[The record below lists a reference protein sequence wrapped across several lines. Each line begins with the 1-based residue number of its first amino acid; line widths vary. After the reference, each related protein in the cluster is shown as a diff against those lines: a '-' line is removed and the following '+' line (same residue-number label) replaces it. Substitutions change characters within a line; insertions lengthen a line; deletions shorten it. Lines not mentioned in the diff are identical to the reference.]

1 MNKKIKISNF
11 QFGTFFILKTYVI
24 ISLLLFC
31 TNSFSQYNENKWI
44 ISASFDAVDLYPTGI
59 KTDAPYYPQGG
70 IFEDLFNVS
79 DHWNFGG
86 PSVSIS
92 KLIYKGLYFGTE
104 LSINKIKK
112 IEGQDNFD
120 YTFYGGQVFL
130 KKTFYS
136 TKKARPFLKLGYGIS
151 GIDRGL
157 FGDTIP
163 FSQYFSKTLSPGF
176 GVHFRITNNFGF
188 EISSSFNKAIDF
200 GGITHL
206 RHKAAIYIGIGDRD
220 RDGDGII
227 NRKDKCPKIPGLPE
241 FNGCPDTDSD
251 GIPDLEDKCP
261 NEPGVKLNNG
271 CPEKDEAL
279 DENNLMSDK
288 NKELQLGVVSSTFSK
303 NTTNTKEE
311 SGNQE
316 VLAENNSM
324 SNKNKELQ
332 LEVVSSALSKN
343 TTNTKEESGNQEVLA
358 ENNSMSNKNKELQ
371 LEVVSS
377 ALSKNTTNTKQ
388 ESNNQISKDIS
399 NISFLINKKLD
410 ENRIIYFPAGS
421 IKILGKKNLVKLRG
435 IIKLITNQKDLKV
448 LLEGHSSDDGDS
460 ISNLELSRDRA
471 IIIKQTL
478 IDLGTDPGRIKIK
491 ALGEE
496 EPIFDN
502 KSTNSDRFNRSVLIT
517 LYQE

>member
-11 QFGTFFILKTYVI
+11 KFGTSFILKTYVI

-104 LSINKIKK
+104 MSINKIKK

-157 FGDTIP
+157 FGDKIP

-241 FNGCPDTDSD
+241 FNGCPDNDGD

-279 DENNLMSDK
+279 DENNLISDK

-332 LEVVSSALSKN
+332 PEVVSSAF
-343 TTNTKEESGNQEVLA
+343 
-358 ENNSMSNKNKELQ
+358 
-371 LEVVSS
+371 
-377 ALSKNTTNTKQ
+377 SKNTTNTKQ
-388 ESNNQISKDIS
+388 ESNNQISNDIS

-410 ENRIIYFPAGS
+410 DNRIIYFPAGS

-435 IIKLITNQKDLKV
+435 IFKLITNQKDLKV

-460 ISNLELSRDRA
+460 LSNLELSRDRA

-491 ALGEE
+491 SLGEE

-502 KSTNSDRFNRSVLIT
+502 KSINGDRFNRSVLIT

>member
-11 QFGTFFILKTYVI
+11 QFGTSFILKTYII

-241 FNGCPDTDSD
+241 FSGCPDNDGD

-288 NKELQLGVVSSTFSK
+288 NKELQLEVVSSTFSK

-332 LEVVSSALSKN
+332 LEVVSSAF
-343 TTNTKEESGNQEVLA
+343 
-358 ENNSMSNKNKELQ
+358 
-371 LEVVSS
+371 
-377 ALSKNTTNTKQ
+377 SKNTTNTKQ
-388 ESNNQISKDIS
+388 ESNDQISKDIS

-435 IIKLITNQKDLKV
+435 IFKLITNQKDLKV

-460 ISNLELSRDRA
+460 LSNLELSRDRA

-478 IDLGTDPGRIKIK
+478 IDLGTDPNRIKIK

-502 KSTNSDRFNRSVLIT
+502 KSINGDRFNRSVLIT

>member
-11 QFGTFFILKTYVI
+11 QFGTSFILKTYII

-163 FSQYFSKTLSPGF
+163 FSQYFSKTLSPGL

-227 NRKDKCPKIPGLPE
+227 NRKDKCPKITGLPE
-241 FNGCPDTDSD
+241 FNGCPDNDGD

-311 SGNQE
+311 SSNQE

-332 LEVVSSALSKN
+332 LEVVSSAF
-343 TTNTKEESGNQEVLA
+343 
-358 ENNSMSNKNKELQ
+358 
-371 LEVVSS
+371 
-377 ALSKNTTNTKQ
+377 SKNTTNTKQ
-388 ESNNQISKDIS
+388 ESNNQISNDIS

-435 IIKLITNQKDLKV
+435 IFKLITNQKDLKV

-460 ISNLELSRDRA
+460 LSNLELSRDRA

-502 KSTNSDRFNRSVLIT
+502 KSINGDRFNRSVLIT

>member
-11 QFGTFFILKTYVI
+11 QFGTSFILKTYVI

-104 LSINKIKK
+104 MSINKIKK
-112 IEGQDNFD
+112 IEGQDNFN

-136 TKKARPFLKLGYGIS
+136 TKKTRPFLKLGYGVS

-241 FNGCPDTDSD
+241 FNGCPDNDGD

-261 NEPGVKLNNG
+261 DEPGEKLNNG

-279 DENNLMSDK
+279 DENNLKSDK

-311 SGNQE
+311 SGNQG

-332 LEVVSSALSKN
+332 LEVVSSAF
-343 TTNTKEESGNQEVLA
+343 
-358 ENNSMSNKNKELQ
+358 
-371 LEVVSS
+371 
-377 ALSKNTTNTKQ
+377 SKNTTNTKQ
-388 ESNNQISKDIS
+388 ESNNQIGKDIS
-399 NISFLINKKLD
+399 NIPFLINKKLD

-435 IIKLITNQKDLKV
+435 IFKLITNQKDLKV

-460 ISNLELSRDRA
+460 LSNLELSRDRA

-502 KSTNSDRFNRSVLIT
+502 KSTNGDRFNRSVLIT
-517 LYQE
+517 IYQE

>member
-11 QFGTFFILKTYVI
+11 QFDTSFILKTYII

-241 FNGCPDTDSD
+241 FNGCPDNDGD

-332 LEVVSSALSKN
+332 LEVVSSAF
-343 TTNTKEESGNQEVLA
+343 
-358 ENNSMSNKNKELQ
+358 
-371 LEVVSS
+371 
-377 ALSKNTTNTKQ
+377 SKNTTNTKQ
-388 ESNNQISKDIS
+388 ESNNQISNDIS

-435 IIKLITNQKDLKV
+435 IFKLITNQKDLKV

-460 ISNLELSRDRA
+460 LSNLELSRDRA

-502 KSTNSDRFNRSVLIT
+502 KSINGDRFNRSVLIT
-517 LYQE
+517 IYQE

>member
-1 MNKKIKISNF
+1 
-11 QFGTFFILKTYVI
+11 
-24 ISLLLFC
+24 C

-241 FNGCPDTDSD
+241 FNGCPDNDGD

-311 SGNQE
+311 SSNQE

-332 LEVVSSALSKN
+332 LEVVSSAF
-343 TTNTKEESGNQEVLA
+343 
-358 ENNSMSNKNKELQ
+358 
-371 LEVVSS
+371 
-377 ALSKNTTNTKQ
+377 SKNTTNTKQ
-388 ESNNQISKDIS
+388 ESNNQISNDIS

-435 IIKLITNQKDLKV
+435 IFKLITNQKDLKV

-460 ISNLELSRDRA
+460 LSNLELSRDRA

-502 KSTNSDRFNRSVLIT
+502 KSINGDRFNRSVLIT

>member
-11 QFGTFFILKTYVI
+11 QFGTSFILKTYII

-241 FNGCPDTDSD
+241 FSGCPDNDGD

-288 NKELQLGVVSSTFSK
+288 NKELQLEVVSSTFSK

-332 LEVVSSALSKN
+332 LEVVSSAF
-343 TTNTKEESGNQEVLA
+343 
-358 ENNSMSNKNKELQ
+358 
-371 LEVVSS
+371 
-377 ALSKNTTNTKQ
+377 SKNTTNTKQ
-388 ESNNQISKDIS
+388 ESNDQISKDIS
-399 NISFLINKKLD
+399 NITFLINKKLD

-435 IIKLITNQKDLKV
+435 IFKLITNQKDLKV

-460 ISNLELSRDRA
+460 LSNLELSRDRA

-502 KSTNSDRFNRSVLIT
+502 KSINGDRFNRSVLIT

>member
-11 QFGTFFILKTYVI
+11 QFGTSFILKTYII

-241 FNGCPDTDSD
+241 FNGCPDNDGD

-261 NEPGVKLNNG
+261 NEPGEKLNNG

-288 NKELQLGVVSSTFSK
+288 NKELQLEVVSSTFSK

-332 LEVVSSALSKN
+332 LEVVSSAF
-343 TTNTKEESGNQEVLA
+343 
-358 ENNSMSNKNKELQ
+358 
-371 LEVVSS
+371 
-377 ALSKNTTNTKQ
+377 SKNTTNTKQ
-388 ESNNQISKDIS
+388 ESNDQISKDIS

-435 IIKLITNQKDLKV
+435 IFKLITNQKDLKV

-460 ISNLELSRDRA
+460 LSNLELSRDRA

-478 IDLGTDPGRIKIK
+478 IDLGTDPNRIKIK

-502 KSTNSDRFNRSVLIT
+502 KSINGDRFNRSVLIT

>member
-11 QFGTFFILKTYVI
+11 QFGTSFILKTYII

-241 FNGCPDTDSD
+241 FNGCPDNDGD

-288 NKELQLGVVSSTFSK
+288 NKELQLEVVSSTFSK

-332 LEVVSSALSKN
+332 LEVVSSAF
-343 TTNTKEESGNQEVLA
+343 
-358 ENNSMSNKNKELQ
+358 
-371 LEVVSS
+371 
-377 ALSKNTTNTKQ
+377 SKNTTNTKQ
-388 ESNNQISKDIS
+388 ESNDQISKDIS

-435 IIKLITNQKDLKV
+435 IFKLITNQKDLKV

-460 ISNLELSRDRA
+460 LSNMELSRDRA

-502 KSTNSDRFNRSVLIT
+502 KSINGDRFNRSVLIT

>member
-11 QFGTFFILKTYVI
+11 QFGTSFILKTYVI

-44 ISASFDAVDLYPTGI
+44 ISASLDAVDLYPTGI

-104 LSINKIKK
+104 MSINKIKK
-112 IEGQDNFD
+112 IEGQDNFN

-136 TKKARPFLKLGYGIS
+136 TKKTRPFLKLGYGVS

-241 FNGCPDTDSD
+241 FNGCPDNDGD

-261 NEPGVKLNNG
+261 DEPGEKLNNG

-279 DENNLMSDK
+279 DENNLKSDK

-311 SGNQE
+311 SGNQG

-332 LEVVSSALSKN
+332 LEVVSSAF
-343 TTNTKEESGNQEVLA
+343 
-358 ENNSMSNKNKELQ
+358 
-371 LEVVSS
+371 
-377 ALSKNTTNTKQ
+377 SKNTTNTKQ
-388 ESNNQISKDIS
+388 ESNNQIGKDIS
-399 NISFLINKKLD
+399 NIPFLINKKLD

-435 IIKLITNQKDLKV
+435 IFKLITNQKDLKV

-460 ISNLELSRDRA
+460 LSNLELSRDRA

-478 IDLGTDPGRIKIK
+478 IDLGTDPYRIKIK

-502 KSTNSDRFNRSVLIT
+502 KSINGDRFNRSVLIT

>member
-11 QFGTFFILKTYVI
+11 QFGTSFILKTYVI

-104 LSINKIKK
+104 MSINKIKK

-200 GGITHL
+200 SGITHL

-241 FNGCPDTDSD
+241 FNGCPDNDGD

-261 NEPGVKLNNG
+261 NEPGEKLNNG

-332 LEVVSSALSKN
+332 LEVVSSAF
-343 TTNTKEESGNQEVLA
+343 
-358 ENNSMSNKNKELQ
+358 
-371 LEVVSS
+371 
-377 ALSKNTTNTKQ
+377 SKNTTNTKQ

-435 IIKLITNQKDLKV
+435 IFKLITNQKDLKV

-460 ISNLELSRDRA
+460 LSNLELSRDRA

-478 IDLGTDPGRIKIK
+478 IDLGTDPYRIKIK

-502 KSTNSDRFNRSVLIT
+502 KSINGDRFNRSVLIT

>member
-11 QFGTFFILKTYVI
+11 QFGTSFILKTYII

-241 FNGCPDTDSD
+241 FNGCPDNDGD

-311 SGNQE
+311 SSNQE

-332 LEVVSSALSKN
+332 LEVVSSAF
-343 TTNTKEESGNQEVLA
+343 
-358 ENNSMSNKNKELQ
+358 
-371 LEVVSS
+371 
-377 ALSKNTTNTKQ
+377 SKNTTNTKQ
-388 ESNNQISKDIS
+388 ESNNQISNDIS

-435 IIKLITNQKDLKV
+435 IFKLITNQKDLKV

-460 ISNLELSRDRA
+460 LSNLELSRDRA

-502 KSTNSDRFNRSVLIT
+502 KSINGDRFNRSVLIT

>member
-11 QFGTFFILKTYVI
+11 QFGTSFILKTYVI

-241 FNGCPDTDSD
+241 FNGCPDNDGD

-332 LEVVSSALSKN
+332 LEVVSSAF
-343 TTNTKEESGNQEVLA
+343 
-358 ENNSMSNKNKELQ
+358 
-371 LEVVSS
+371 
-377 ALSKNTTNTKQ
+377 SKNTTNTKQ

-460 ISNLELSRDRA
+460 LSNLELSRDRA

-478 IDLGTDPGRIKIK
+478 IDLGTDPSRIKIK

-502 KSTNSDRFNRSVLIT
+502 KSINGDRFNRSVLIT
-517 LYQE
+517 LYRE

>member
-11 QFGTFFILKTYVI
+11 QFGTSFILKTYVI

-241 FNGCPDTDSD
+241 FNGCPDNDGD

-332 LEVVSSALSKN
+332 LEVVSSAF
-343 TTNTKEESGNQEVLA
+343 
-358 ENNSMSNKNKELQ
+358 
-371 LEVVSS
+371 
-377 ALSKNTTNTKQ
+377 SKNTTNTKQ

-435 IIKLITNQKDLKV
+435 IFKLITNQKDLKV

-460 ISNLELSRDRA
+460 LSNLELSRDRA

-478 IDLGTDPGRIKIK
+478 IGLGTDPDRIKIN

-502 KSTNSDRFNRSVLIT
+502 KSTNGDRFNRSVLII

>member
-11 QFGTFFILKTYVI
+11 QFGTSFILKTYII

-241 FNGCPDTDSD
+241 FNGCPDNDGD

-311 SGNQE
+311 SSNQE

-332 LEVVSSALSKN
+332 LEVVSSAF
-343 TTNTKEESGNQEVLA
+343 
-358 ENNSMSNKNKELQ
+358 
-371 LEVVSS
+371 
-377 ALSKNTTNTKQ
+377 SKNTTNTKQ
-388 ESNNQISKDIS
+388 ESNNQISNDIS

-435 IIKLITNQKDLKV
+435 IFKLITNQKDLKV

-460 ISNLELSRDRA
+460 LSNLELSRDRA

-502 KSTNSDRFNRSVLIT
+502 QSINGDRFNRSVLIT

>member
-11 QFGTFFILKTYVI
+11 QFGTSFILKTYVI

-104 LSINKIKK
+104 MSINKIKK

-241 FNGCPDTDSD
+241 FNGCPDNDGD

-332 LEVVSSALSKN
+332 LEVVSSAF
-343 TTNTKEESGNQEVLA
+343 
-358 ENNSMSNKNKELQ
+358 
-371 LEVVSS
+371 
-377 ALSKNTTNTKQ
+377 SKNTTNTKQ

-460 ISNLELSRDRA
+460 LSNLELSRDRA

>member
-11 QFGTFFILKTYVI
+11 QFGTSFILKTYII

-241 FNGCPDTDSD
+241 FNGCPDNDGD

-261 NEPGVKLNNG
+261 NEPGEKLNNG

-288 NKELQLGVVSSTFSK
+288 NKELQLEVVSSTFSK

-332 LEVVSSALSKN
+332 LEVVSSAF
-343 TTNTKEESGNQEVLA
+343 
-358 ENNSMSNKNKELQ
+358 
-371 LEVVSS
+371 
-377 ALSKNTTNTKQ
+377 SKNTTNTKQ
-388 ESNNQISKDIS
+388 ESNDQISKDIS

-435 IIKLITNQKDLKV
+435 IFKLITNQKDLKV

-460 ISNLELSRDRA
+460 LSNLELSRDRA

-502 KSTNSDRFNRSVLIT
+502 KSINGDRFNRSVLIT

>member
-11 QFGTFFILKTYVI
+11 QFGTSFILKTYII

-241 FNGCPDTDSD
+241 FNGCPDNDGD

-332 LEVVSSALSKN
+332 LKVVSSAF
-343 TTNTKEESGNQEVLA
+343 
-358 ENNSMSNKNKELQ
+358 
-371 LEVVSS
+371 
-377 ALSKNTTNTKQ
+377 SKNTTNTKQ

-435 IIKLITNQKDLKV
+435 IFKLITNQKDLKV

-460 ISNLELSRDRA
+460 LSNLELSRDRA

-502 KSTNSDRFNRSVLIT
+502 KSINGDRFNRSVLIT

>member
-11 QFGTFFILKTYVI
+11 QFGTSFILKTYII

-241 FNGCPDTDSD
+241 FNGCPDNDGD

-332 LEVVSSALSKN
+332 LEVVSSAF
-343 TTNTKEESGNQEVLA
+343 
-358 ENNSMSNKNKELQ
+358 
-371 LEVVSS
+371 
-377 ALSKNTTNTKQ
+377 SKNTTNTKQ
-388 ESNNQISKDIS
+388 ESNDQISKDIS
-399 NISFLINKKLD
+399 NITFLINKKLD

-435 IIKLITNQKDLKV
+435 IFKLITNQKDLKV

-460 ISNLELSRDRA
+460 LSNLELSRDRA

-502 KSTNSDRFNRSVLIT
+502 KSINGDRFNRSVLIT

>member
-11 QFGTFFILKTYVI
+11 QFDTSFILKTYII

-59 KTDAPYYPQGG
+59 KIDAPYYPQGG

-227 NRKDKCPKIPGLPE
+227 NRKDKCPKIPGLSE

-261 NEPGVKLNNG
+261 NEPGEKLNNG

-279 DENNLMSDK
+279 DENNLISDK

-332 LEVVSSALSKN
+332 PEVVSSAF
-343 TTNTKEESGNQEVLA
+343 
-358 ENNSMSNKNKELQ
+358 
-371 LEVVSS
+371 
-377 ALSKNTTNTKQ
+377 SKNTTNTKQ

-399 NISFLINKKLD
+399 NIPFLINKKLD

-496 EPIFDN
+496 EPIFYN

>member
-1 MNKKIKISNF
+1 MNKIITIENLKF
-11 QFGTFFILKTYVI
+11 VTFFDLKSYVI
-24 ISLLLFC
+24 ILLLSIS
-31 TNSFSQYNENKWI
+31 TNLFSQYNENKWI
-44 ISASFDAVDLYPTGI
+44 ISASLDAVDLYPTGT
-59 KTDAPYYPQGG
+59 KVDASYYPQGE
-70 IFEDLFNVS
+70 FLEDLFNVS

-157 FGDTIP
+157 FGDKIP

-241 FNGCPDTDSD
+241 FNGCPDNDGD

-261 NEPGVKLNNG
+261 NEPGEKLNNG

-279 DENNLMSDK
+279 DENNLMPDK

-324 SNKNKELQ
+324 PNKNKELQ
-332 LEVVSSALSKN
+332 PEVVSSAF
-343 TTNTKEESGNQEVLA
+343 
-358 ENNSMSNKNKELQ
+358 
-371 LEVVSS
+371 
-377 ALSKNTTNTKQ
+377 SKNTTNTKQ

-460 ISNLELSRDRA
+460 LSNLELSRDRA

>member
-227 NRKDKCPKIPGLPE
+227 NRKDKCPKIPGLSE
-241 FNGCPDTDSD
+241 FNGCPDNDGD

-261 NEPGVKLNNG
+261 NEPGEKLNNG

-288 NKELQLGVVSSTFSK
+288 NKELQLGVVSSTF
-303 NTTNTKEE
+303 
-311 SGNQE
+311 
-316 VLAENNSM
+316 
-324 SNKNKELQ
+324 
-332 LEVVSSALSKN
+332 SKN

>member
-11 QFGTFFILKTYVI
+11 QFGTSFILKTYII

-227 NRKDKCPKIPGLPE
+227 NRKDKCPKIPGLSE

-332 LEVVSSALSKN
+332 LEVVSSAF
-343 TTNTKEESGNQEVLA
+343 
-358 ENNSMSNKNKELQ
+358 
-371 LEVVSS
+371 
-377 ALSKNTTNTKQ
+377 SKNTTNTKQ

-460 ISNLELSRDRA
+460 LSNLELSRDRA

>member
-11 QFGTFFILKTYVI
+11 QFGTSFILKTYVI

-59 KTDAPYYPQGG
+59 KIDAPYYPQGG

-241 FNGCPDTDSD
+241 FNGCPDNDGD

-261 NEPGVKLNNG
+261 NEPGEKLNNG

-332 LEVVSSALSKN
+332 LEVVSSAF
-343 TTNTKEESGNQEVLA
+343 
-358 ENNSMSNKNKELQ
+358 
-371 LEVVSS
+371 
-377 ALSKNTTNTKQ
+377 SKNTTNTKQ

-399 NISFLINKKLD
+399 NIPFLINKKLD

-460 ISNLELSRDRA
+460 LSNLELSRDRA

-502 KSTNSDRFNRSVLIT
+502 KSINGDRFNRSVLIT

>member
-11 QFGTFFILKTYVI
+11 KFGTSFILKTYVI

-241 FNGCPDTDSD
+241 FNGCPDNDGD

-261 NEPGVKLNNG
+261 NEPGEKLNNG

-332 LEVVSSALSKN
+332 LEVVSSAF
-343 TTNTKEESGNQEVLA
+343 
-358 ENNSMSNKNKELQ
+358 
-371 LEVVSS
+371 
-377 ALSKNTTNTKQ
+377 SKNTTNTKQ
-388 ESNNQISKDIS
+388 ESNNQISNDIS

-435 IIKLITNQKDLKV
+435 IFKLITNQKDLKV

-460 ISNLELSRDRA
+460 LSNLELSRDRA

-478 IDLGTDPGRIKIK
+478 IDLGTDPDRIKIN

-502 KSTNSDRFNRSVLIT
+502 KSTNGDRFNRSVLII

>member
-11 QFGTFFILKTYVI
+11 QFGTSFILKTYVI

-151 GIDRGL
+151 GIDMGL

-261 NEPGVKLNNG
+261 NDPGVKLNNG

-288 NKELQLGVVSSTFSK
+288 NKELQLGVVSSTF
-303 NTTNTKEE
+303 
-311 SGNQE
+311 
-316 VLAENNSM
+316 
-324 SNKNKELQ
+324 
-332 LEVVSSALSKN
+332 SKN

-460 ISNLELSRDRA
+460 FSNLELSRDRA

>member
-11 QFGTFFILKTYVI
+11 QFGTSFILKTYII

-79 DHWNFGG
+79 DHWNLGG

-241 FNGCPDTDSD
+241 FNGCPDNDGD

-311 SGNQE
+311 SSNQE

-332 LEVVSSALSKN
+332 LEVVSSAF
-343 TTNTKEESGNQEVLA
+343 
-358 ENNSMSNKNKELQ
+358 
-371 LEVVSS
+371 
-377 ALSKNTTNTKQ
+377 SKNTTNTKQ
-388 ESNNQISKDIS
+388 ESNNQISNDIS

-435 IIKLITNQKDLKV
+435 IFKLITNQKDLKV

-460 ISNLELSRDRA
+460 LSNLELSRDRA

-478 IDLGTDPGRIKIK
+478 IDLGTDPNRIKIK

-502 KSTNSDRFNRSVLIT
+502 KSINGDRFNRSVLIT

>member
-11 QFGTFFILKTYVI
+11 QFGTSFILKTYVI

-241 FNGCPDTDSD
+241 FNGCPDNDGD

-332 LEVVSSALSKN
+332 LEVVSSAF
-343 TTNTKEESGNQEVLA
+343 
-358 ENNSMSNKNKELQ
+358 
-371 LEVVSS
+371 
-377 ALSKNTTNTKQ
+377 SKNTTNTKQ

>member
-11 QFGTFFILKTYVI
+11 QFDTSFILKTYII
-24 ISLLLFC
+24 ISLLLFY

-104 LSINKIKK
+104 MSINKIKK

-220 RDGDGII
+220 RDGDRII

-261 NEPGVKLNNG
+261 NEPGEKLNNG

-279 DENNLMSDK
+279 DKNNLMSDK
-288 NKELQLGVVSSTFSK
+288 NKELQLGVVSSTF
-303 NTTNTKEE
+303 
-311 SGNQE
+311 
-316 VLAENNSM
+316 
-324 SNKNKELQ
+324 
-332 LEVVSSALSKN
+332 SKN

-460 ISNLELSRDRA
+460 LSNLELSRDRA

>member
-11 QFGTFFILKTYVI
+11 QFGTSFILKTYII

-136 TKKARPFLKLGYGIS
+136 TKKVRPFLKLGYGIS

-241 FNGCPDTDSD
+241 FNGCPDNDGD

-288 NKELQLGVVSSTFSK
+288 NKELQLEVVSSTFSK

-332 LEVVSSALSKN
+332 LEVVSSAF
-343 TTNTKEESGNQEVLA
+343 
-358 ENNSMSNKNKELQ
+358 
-371 LEVVSS
+371 
-377 ALSKNTTNTKQ
+377 SKNTTNTKQ
-388 ESNNQISKDIS
+388 ESNDQISKDIS
-399 NISFLINKKLD
+399 NITFLINKKLD

-435 IIKLITNQKDLKV
+435 IFKLITNQKDLKV

-460 ISNLELSRDRA
+460 LSNLELSRDRA

-478 IDLGTDPGRIKIK
+478 IDLGTDPNRIKIK

-502 KSTNSDRFNRSVLIT
+502 KSINGDRFNRSVLIT

>member
-11 QFGTFFILKTYVI
+11 QFGTSFILKTYVI

-104 LSINKIKK
+104 MSINKIKK

-157 FGDTIP
+157 FGDKIP

-241 FNGCPDTDSD
+241 FNGCPDNDGD

-261 NEPGVKLNNG
+261 NEPGEKLNNG

-288 NKELQLGVVSSTFSK
+288 NKELQIGVVSSTFSK

-332 LEVVSSALSKN
+332 PEVVSSAF
-343 TTNTKEESGNQEVLA
+343 
-358 ENNSMSNKNKELQ
+358 
-371 LEVVSS
+371 
-377 ALSKNTTNTKQ
+377 SKNTTNTKQ

-399 NISFLINKKLD
+399 NIPFLINKKLD

-460 ISNLELSRDRA
+460 LSNLELSRDRA

-478 IDLGTDPGRIKIK
+478 IDLGTDPYRIKIK

-502 KSTNSDRFNRSVLIT
+502 KSINGDRFNRSVLIT

>member
-11 QFGTFFILKTYVI
+11 QFGTSFILKTYVI
-24 ISLLLFC
+24 ISLLLLC

-92 KLIYKGLYFGTE
+92 KLIYKGLYFGSE
-104 LSINKIKK
+104 MSINKIKK

-136 TKKARPFLKLGYGIS
+136 TKKARPFLKLGYGVS

-157 FGDTIP
+157 FGGTIP

-200 GGITHL
+200 NGITHL

-241 FNGCPDTDSD
+241 FNGCPDNDGD

-261 NEPGVKLNNG
+261 NEPGEKLNNG

-332 LEVVSSALSKN
+332 PEVVSSAF
-343 TTNTKEESGNQEVLA
+343 
-358 ENNSMSNKNKELQ
+358 
-371 LEVVSS
+371 
-377 ALSKNTTNTKQ
+377 SKNTTNTKQ
-388 ESNNQISKDIS
+388 ESNNQISKNIS

-435 IIKLITNQKDLKV
+435 IFKLITNQKDLKV

-460 ISNLELSRDRA
+460 LSNLELSRDRA

-478 IDLGTDPGRIKIK
+478 IDLGTDPGRIRIK

-502 KSTNSDRFNRSVLIT
+502 KSINGDRFNRSVLIT
-517 LYQE
+517 IYQE

>member
-11 QFGTFFILKTYVI
+11 QFGTSFILKTYVI

-241 FNGCPDTDSD
+241 FNGCPDNDGD

-332 LEVVSSALSKN
+332 LEVVSSAF
-343 TTNTKEESGNQEVLA
+343 
-358 ENNSMSNKNKELQ
+358 
-371 LEVVSS
+371 
-377 ALSKNTTNTKQ
+377 SKNTTNTKQ

-460 ISNLELSRDRA
+460 LSNLELSRDRA

>member
-11 QFGTFFILKTYVI
+11 QFGTSFNLKIYVI
-24 ISLLLFC
+24 ISLLLLC

-104 LSINKIKK
+104 MSINKIKK
-112 IEGQDNFD
+112 IEVQDNFN

-136 TKKARPFLKLGYGIS
+136 TKKTRPFLKLGYGVS

-241 FNGCPDTDSD
+241 FNGCPDNDGD

-261 NEPGVKLNNG
+261 DEPGEKLNNG

-279 DENNLMSDK
+279 DENNLKSDK

-311 SGNQE
+311 SGNQG

-332 LEVVSSALSKN
+332 LEVVSSAF
-343 TTNTKEESGNQEVLA
+343 
-358 ENNSMSNKNKELQ
+358 
-371 LEVVSS
+371 
-377 ALSKNTTNTKQ
+377 SKNTTNTKQ
-388 ESNNQISKDIS
+388 ESNNQIGKDIS

-435 IIKLITNQKDLKV
+435 IFKLITNQKDLKV

-460 ISNLELSRDRA
+460 LSNLELSRDRA

-502 KSTNSDRFNRSVLIT
+502 KSINGDRFNRSVLIT

>member
-11 QFGTFFILKTYVI
+11 QFGTSFILKTYII

-241 FNGCPDTDSD
+241 FNGCPDNDGD

-279 DENNLMSDK
+279 DENNLISDK
-288 NKELQLGVVSSTFSK
+288 NKELQLGVVSSTF
-303 NTTNTKEE
+303 
-311 SGNQE
+311 
-316 VLAENNSM
+316 
-324 SNKNKELQ
+324 
-332 LEVVSSALSKN
+332 SKN

-460 ISNLELSRDRA
+460 LSNLELSRDRA

>member
-11 QFGTFFILKTYVI
+11 QFGTSFNLKIYVI
-24 ISLLLFC
+24 ISLLLLC
-31 TNSFSQYNENKWI
+31 TNSFSQYNENKWT

-104 LSINKIKK
+104 MSINKIKK
-112 IEGQDNFD
+112 IEGQDNVD
-120 YTFYGGQVFL
+120 YPYYAGRVFL

-136 TKKARPFLKLGYGIS
+136 TKKIRPFIKFGYGVS

-241 FNGCPDTDSD
+241 FNGCPDNDGD

-261 NEPGVKLNNG
+261 DEPGEKLNNG

-279 DENNLMSDK
+279 DENNLKSDK

-311 SGNQE
+311 SGNQG
-316 VLAENNSM
+316 VLAESNSM

-332 LEVVSSALSKN
+332 LEVVSSAF
-343 TTNTKEESGNQEVLA
+343 
-358 ENNSMSNKNKELQ
+358 
-371 LEVVSS
+371 
-377 ALSKNTTNTKQ
+377 SKNTTNTKQ
-388 ESNNQISKDIS
+388 ESNNQIGKDIS
-399 NISFLINKKLD
+399 NIPFLINKKLD

-435 IIKLITNQKDLKV
+435 IFKLITNQKDLKV

-460 ISNLELSRDRA
+460 LSNLELSRDRA

-478 IDLGTDPGRIKIK
+478 IDLGTDPYRIKIK

-502 KSTNSDRFNRSVLIT
+502 KSINGDRFNRSVLIT